1 MECCSEENSCKSN
14 AEKIVCNTCGAQ
26 AQKVNYKTVL
36 MMLKFE
42 QIKVAKEANY
52 FLCANPDCNTVYF
65 SNKLNVVYNKNDVRI
80 KIGFKEKAE
89 PKLVCYCFDITEK
102 QVTDDIKEKGDSS
115 IVEFITEKTKNK
127 LCACSIKNPT
137 GKCCLKNVNKIIS
150 GIKEHIY

>member
-1 MECCSEENSCKSN
+1 MECCSEENSCKTN
-14 AEKIVCNTCGAQ
+14 AEKIVCITCGAQ

-42 QIKVAKEANY
+42 QVKTAEESDY
-52 FLCANPDCNTVYF
+52 FLCTNLGCDTVYF
-65 SNKLNVVYNKNDVRI
+65 SNKLNLIYNKNDIRI

-102 QVTDDIKEKGDSS
+102 QITDEVKQKGQSL
-115 IVEFITEKTKNK
+115 IVEFITEKTRNK

-150 GIKEHIY
+150 NVK